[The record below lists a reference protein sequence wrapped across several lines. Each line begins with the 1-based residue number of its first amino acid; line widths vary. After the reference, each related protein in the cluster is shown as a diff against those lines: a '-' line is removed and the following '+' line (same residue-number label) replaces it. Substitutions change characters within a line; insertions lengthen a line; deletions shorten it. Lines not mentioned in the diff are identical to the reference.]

1 MNSIMQWMG
10 CDMNTNIRVRGGLDT
25 RRVQSGKIGRRQPGL
40 PLSRVALA
48 MAGLFASA
56 SVLAAHIDPAELAQL
71 ESQASRAGVVRVMV
85 SLDNSVTLEAM
96 HNNLPAVRSAMQQ
109 KANTLLT
116 ELGDDAWDVAQWQNG
131 VGQMGVYVNAAGL
144 KKLAA
149 SKHAVAFMPDST
161 HAYRI
166 RVSDSDGS
174 LDEVEQAIDA
184 KGYADVEVLLNVEG
198 DYDIDK
204 HGNSVFRPSAALL
217 SEISDKLRAIGARK
231 FAGNLRNLITPAA
244 KQAQPEPTF
253 KVRLDRKAF
262 YALRE
267 DTDVRAIRLVGFKD
281 KRQAHWPAEVL
292 ERAKAEGSADVII
305 SLRGSSAYSPK
316 GGFMSAAAWKAQGKA
331 HGRVFDEILLGAGTT
346 RASLTVVDHE
356 GIGSMHVQ
364 LPYKALARLYAN
376 ADARVLG
383 VKLNRLAATASLL
396 KSTSSAQTNMVSAW
410 NAGYKAA
417 GQNIV
422 IMDSG
427 VRKDHQMFVM
437 NGRSKVTYEACFGTT
452 RTEIFEGVTYSF
464 RTICPP
470 GHNTSGDSMGV
481 VGSGE
486 PWGDISACNDMASRT
501 INSHDC
507 SHGTHVAGIAAG
519 RKELGRLQGVAPDAS
534 IIAVQLF
541 SYDAEKKMAAVFG
554 GDILDALSA
563 LQNVTQEGV
572 NNPYVV
578 NLSIGSAGA
587 NVHSSD
593 CIPPKEVDLTATI
606 KNLASRN
613 IPVVAPTGN
622 NANRNGIAWPACV
635 KGVVKVAAVS
645 NDSTSSFGQ
654 FSNLGKPSMF
664 TGPIYFAPGG
674 SIDRDQKVVT
684 QVESAGRASPAET
697 KLMYGTSQAAPH
709 VAGVFAALKAAG
721 FDLPGAIGW
730 INGTGSVAM
739 TIPLPSGAQTYQRI
753 RIPNF

>member
-1 MNSIMQWMG
+1 MKTSIQTRGAADG
-10 CDMNTNIRVRGGLDT
+10 CRG
-25 RRVQSGKIGRRQPGL
+25 QSGKISRQRPGL
-40 PLSRVALA
+40 PLSRIALA
-48 MAGLFASA
+48 MAGLFAA
-56 SVLAAHIDPAELAQL
+56 GNVLAAQVDPAELAQL
-71 ESQASRAGVVRVMV
+71 ESQANRAGVVRVMV

-109 KANTLLT
+109 KANTLLA

-131 VGQMGVYVNAAGL
+131 VGQMGVYVNASGL

-149 SKHAVAFMPDST
+149 SNNAVAFMPDST
-161 HAYRI
+161 HAYRV

-184 KGYADVEVLLNVEG
+184 KGYADVEVLLNIEG

-204 HGNSVFRPSAALL
+204 NGNSVFRPSAALL
-217 SEISDKLRAIGARK
+217 SEITDKLRAIGARK
-231 FAGNLRNLITPAA
+231 FAGNLRNLIAPAA
-244 KQAQPEPTF
+244 NPAKPEPSF

-267 DTDVRAIRLVGFKD
+267 DTDVRAIRPLGFKD

-292 ERAKAEGSADVII
+292 EKAKADGSADVII
-305 SLRGSSAYSPK
+305 SLRGGSAYSPK
-316 GGFMSAAAWKAQGKA
+316 GGYMSAAAWKAQGKA
-331 HGRVFDEILLGAGTT
+331 HGRVFDEILLGAGAT
-346 RASLTVVDHE
+346 RASLPVVDHE
-356 GIGSMHVQ
+356 GLGSMHVQ
-364 LPYKALARLYAN
+364 LPYTALARLYAN

-383 VKLNRLAATASLL
+383 VKLNQLAATASLL

-452 RTEIFEGVTYSF
+452 KTVTINGVTYSF

-486 PWGDISACNDMASRT
+486 PWGDISACNAMVD
-501 INSHDC
+501 SHDC

-519 RKELGRLQGVAPDAS
+519 RKDFGGLQGVAPDAS

-541 SYDAEKKMAAVFG
+541 SYDAEKKMAGVFG

-563 LQNVTQEGV
+563 LQNVTQSGA

-587 NVHSSD
+587 SIYPGD
-593 CIPPKEVDLTATI
+593 CAPPNEVDLTSTI
-606 KNLASRN
+606 ENLASRN
-613 IPVVAPTGN
+613 IPVVVPTGN
-622 NANRNGIAWPACV
+622 NANRNGITWPACV
-635 KGVVKVAAVS
+635 KRVVKVAAVS

-654 FSNLGKPSMF
+654 FSNLGKPSQF

-674 SIDRDQKVVT
+674 SIDRYQNVVT
-684 QVESAGRASPAET
+684 QVESAGRGSPAET

-739 TIPLPSGAQTYQRI
+739 TIPLPAGAQTYQRI
-753 RIPNF
+753 RIPNL